1 MTVEF
6 LGMLMAR
13 LQIIIDIKEGEEA
26 FLLAGKS
33 LDMLQQELK
42 SVLAEYRLG
51 FNKHQKMLKDDDEVM
66 GELRAYVLREGDL
79 GFDYFDKYSDA

>member
-42 SVLAEYRLG
+42 TVLAEYRLG
-51 FNKHQKMLKDDDEVM
+51 FHKHQKMLKDDDEVM
-66 GELRAYVLREGDL
+66 GQLRAYVLREGDL

>member
-26 FLLAGKS
+26 FLLSGKS

-42 SVLAEYRLG
+42 TVLAEYRLG
-51 FNKHQKMLKDDDEVM
+51 FHKHQKMLKDDDEVM
-66 GELRAYVLREGDL
+66 GQLRAYVLREGDL
-79 GFDYFDKYSDA
+79 GYDYFDKYSEA